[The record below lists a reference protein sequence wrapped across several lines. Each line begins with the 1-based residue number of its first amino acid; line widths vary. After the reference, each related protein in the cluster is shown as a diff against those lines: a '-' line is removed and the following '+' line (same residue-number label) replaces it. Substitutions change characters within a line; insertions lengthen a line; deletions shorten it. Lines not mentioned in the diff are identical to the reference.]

1 VRYVVDYLDCFYEYR
16 FSFLLGS
23 SQLNTSMAMRVLELT
38 DRDRTNLLDIYDDAE
53 LYIGLHFIDNK
64 QKMHHKRNYKH

>member
-1 VRYVVDYLDCFYEYR
+1 
-16 FSFLLGS
+16 
-23 SQLNTSMAMRVLELT
+23 MAMWVLELT